1 MMEVLLKCIMQDV
14 HLGAPQSMNYKN
26 PRFSIK
32 ERREIMPERTV
43 PDISHLRGAEVE
55 KVAKAL
61 TSGTVSAV
69 LEHKDALIGLK
80 TEDIKKITDVLAS
93 APVAHCGGFGCG

>member
-1 MMEVLLKCIMQDV
+1 M
-14 HLGAPQSMNYKN
+14 A
-26 PRFSIK
+26 
-32 ERREIMPERTV
+32 ERTV

-61 TSGTVSAV
+61 TSGTVMAV
-69 LEHKDALIGLK
+69 LENADALVALK
-80 TEDIKKITDVLAS
+80 AEDLKKVSDILAV